1 MSHHSFIEKNR
12 QLIADFSAT
21 QDVPFYAYDIDGLA
35 THIKQLVND
44 DIKLWFAVKANPLS
58 SVIKTL
64 ANQGMQFDVAS
75 SGELDQVLAQGVKP
89 EHILNTG
96 PAKSLAQ
103 ITHFFEQ
110 GVSVFVAESANQLA
124 LINQQAKV
132 FNVVPS
138 ILLRVQ
144 LRFEQDSDNPLG
156 GNELTPFG
164 LGSDEWNDVD
174 LSQFDQINVIGLHI
188 FQWGNMLE
196 ADALIDLWQAMVSPL
211 KALAMA
217 MGFELSVLDL
227 GGGLGVPYEGDERR
241 LDWETLKQALIKIK
255 TQAGVDELWLE
266 LGRFAVAEYGYYINR
281 VVDVKNNYQQDLVVM
296 QGGINH
302 LLRPAIT
309 SQPFP
314 TCLLRNSSA
323 SALPFHIHG
332 PLCTSLDKLGTL
344 SLPSDVQIDDILIFS
359 QCGAYGFTESMP
371 FFLCHEL
378 PAEVIVIDGDVETI
392 RPALPAS
399 SYLF

>member
-1 MSHHSFIEKNR
+1 MSHHPFIEKNQ
-12 QLIADFSAT
+12 QLIADFSKT

-35 THIKQLVND
+35 QHINQLVNE

-58 SVIKTL
+58 SIIKTL
-64 ANQGMQFDVAS
+64 ASHGMQFDVAS

-110 GVSVFVAESANQLA
+110 GVSVFVAESVNQLA
-124 LINQQAKV
+124 LINQQAKE
-132 FNVVPS
+132 FGVVPS

-164 LGSDEWNDVD
+164 LGSDEWKEVD
-174 LSQFDQINVIGLHI
+174 LSHYQHINVVGLHI

-196 ADALIDLWQAMVSPL
+196 ADALIDLWQTMISPL
-211 KALAMA
+211 KSLANAL
-217 MGFELSVLDL
+217 GFELSVLDL
-227 GGGLGVPYEGDERR
+227 GGGLGIPYDGDDRK
-241 LDWETLKQALIKIK
+241 LDWETLKQALINIK

-266 LGRFAVAEYGYYINR
+266 LGRFAVAEYGYYVNR

-314 TCLLRNSSA
+314 ARLLRHSDSP
-323 SALPFHIHG
+323 SQLFHVHG

-344 SLPSDVQIDDILIFS
+344 ALPSDVQVNDTLIFS

-378 PAEVIVIDGDVETI
+378 PAEVIVSQGTVEVI
-392 RPALPAS
+392 RPALPAA